1 MSRDCPN
8 GDKKEGGL
16 TLGKD
21 WMDTIQK
28 FSHDFCFANFR
39 FPNY

>member
-16 TLGKD
+16 TLGKN
-21 WMDTIQK
+21 WMDTVNSEI
-28 FSHDFCFANFR
+28 FA
-39 FPNY
+39 